1 MLDFLEWASIVS
13 HLLFTVKMNIVIQT
27 WLSMKKEKYEMHDFL
42 AEVIEKYEHLEDAI
56 LEKMMK
62 QAEKDETVNQ
72 EQLFAS
78 LEKLWG

>member
-1 MLDFLEWASIVS
+1 
-13 HLLFTVKMNIVIQT
+13 
-27 WLSMKKEKYEMHDFL
+27 MHDFL

-62 QAEKDETVNQ
+62 QAEKDETINQ

-78 LEKLWG
+78 LEKL